1 MSRGRFGVVAEMR
14 RRTKVIT
21 GIAAILAAAAAGLWF
36 YEDNKIYSKCYVE
49 AGTDVAV
56 QDFLKN
62 PAQGAAFCE
71 GSDVI
76 DVSVPGEYHVK
87 IKTGWYTKKSVL
99 YVSDTTAP
107 QGQAVTVSLE
117 SGETCGAADFV
128 TGIADATQVDI
139 AFGSEPDF
147 TQAGSQDVEVVL
159 TDLGGNQTVI
169 SSQLFISQV
178 VSELTVEAGQ
188 PAPTLQDFVIGGES
202 ARFISNVS
210 GFDYTK
216 LGDRR
221 VLLEVDGRNY
231 ETLMHIVDTVAPK
244 VEVQDVQ
251 GYTLV
256 PREAADFVASV
267 EDVTNVEVT
276 FGEEPDLSRAGT
288 QQIEICA
295 SDAAGNQTV
304 KTANL
309 ILEQDTE
316 APSIAGVA
324 DLRVIKGNSV
334 AYRKNIVVTD
344 NCEEGLELTVDNSA
358 VDLNQVGSYP
368 ITYIARDLA
377 GNETTASA
385 TVTVLEKTY
394 DENELYAVADGILAN
409 IINEGMTQPE
419 KLEAIYAYI
428 QSHIMYIDHSDKD
441 NYVKAAYEGLIGGKG
456 DCYVYASSAKVLL
469 TRAGITNMDIEKI
482 PSRSRHYWNLVNI
495 DGNWYH
501 FDTTPRTS
509 GRPHICM
516 WTETQLMEYS
526 TAHYN
531 SHNYDHSL
539 YPEVVQ

>member
-21 GIAAILAAAAAGLWF
+21 GIAAVLAAAAAGLWF

-62 PAQGAAFCE
+62 PAQEAAFCE

-99 YVSDTTAP
+99 YVSDTIAP

-117 SGETCGAADFV
+117 SGEMCGAADFV

-409 IINEGMTQPE
+409 IIHEGMTQPE

>member
-21 GIAAILAAAAAGLWF
+21 GIAAVLAAAAAGLWF

-49 AGTDVAV
+49 AGTDVTV

-62 PAQGAAFCE
+62 PAQEAVFCE

-377 GNETTASA
+377 GNETTASS

-409 IINEGMTQPE
+409 IIHEGMTQPE

>member
-21 GIAAILAAAAAGLWF
+21 GIAAVLAAAAAGLWF

-62 PAQGAAFCE
+62 PAQEAVFCE

-256 PREAADFVASV
+256 PRAAADFVASV

-377 GNETTASA
+377 GNETTASS

-409 IINEGMTQPE
+409 IIHEGMTQPE

>member
-21 GIAAILAAAAAGLWF
+21 GIAAVLAAAAAGLWF

-62 PAQGAAFCE
+62 PAQEAVFCE

-169 SSQLFISQV
+169 SSQLFISHV

-409 IINEGMTQPE
+409 IIHEGMTQPE

>member
-21 GIAAILAAAAAGLWF
+21 GIAAVLAAAAAGLWF

-62 PAQGAAFCE
+62 PAQEAVFCE

-409 IINEGMTQPE
+409 IIHEGMTQPE

>member
-21 GIAAILAAAAAGLWF
+21 GIAAVLAAAAAGLWF

-49 AGTDVAV
+49 AGTDVTV

-62 PAQGAAFCE
+62 PAQEAVFCE

-256 PREAADFVASV
+256 PRAAADFVASV

-295 SDAAGNQTV
+295 SDVAGNQTV

-377 GNETTASA
+377 GNETTASS

-409 IINEGMTQPE
+409 IIHEGMTQPE

>member
-21 GIAAILAAAAAGLWF
+21 GIAAVLAAAAAGLWF

-49 AGTDVAV
+49 AGTDVTV

-62 PAQGAAFCE
+62 PAQEAVFCE

-256 PREAADFVASV
+256 PRAAADFVASV

-377 GNETTASA
+377 GNETTASS

-409 IINEGMTQPE
+409 IIHEGMTQPE